1 VIEATSNPQ
10 EARSLSVRI
19 ASAMTTSKRPSPT
32 PTPLDENRALLDAGT
47 VAISSG
53 ARSAGL
59 LGEACRTVPDQRSL
73 RFEVVRDLASDIERQ
88 LDALARSI
96 GEDACAVDLLV
107 EATLLCADLA
117 TLAACNARELGP
129 GAGTTVVHLS
139 SGAARALGLLVES
152 GSQDLAEEH
161 AENSLRDVRGAG
173 WRVDLAVRQLG
184 ESG

>member
-1 VIEATSNPQ
+1 MTAPK
-10 EARSLSVRI
+10 RSSPPP
-19 ASAMTTSKRPSPT
+19 AS
-32 PTPLDENRALLDAGT
+32 LDEHRSLLDAGA

-53 ARSAGL
+53 ARAAGL
-59 LGEACRTVPDQRSL
+59 LGDACRTVAGKSSL
-73 RFEVVRDLASDIERQ
+73 RCEVVRDLASDLEQQ

-117 TLAACNARELGP
+117 TLAACNARELRP

-139 SGAARALGLLVES
+139 SGAARALGLLVEA

-173 WRVDLAVRQLG
+173 WRVDLAVRQLD
-184 ESG
+184 EASG

>member
-1 VIEATSNPQ
+1 
-10 EARSLSVRI
+10 
-19 ASAMTTSKRPSPT
+19 MTTSKRPSAT
-32 PTPLDENRALLDAGT
+32 PASLEEHRDLLDAGA

-53 ARSAGL
+53 ARAAGL
-59 LGEACRTVPDQRSL
+59 LVDACRKAPEQSSL

-107 EATLLCADLA
+107 EATLLCADLV
-117 TLAACNARELGP
+117 TLAACNARELRP

-139 SGAARALGLLVES
+139 SGAARALGLLVEA

-173 WRVDLAVRQLG
+173 WRVDLAVRQLDETPG
-184 ESG
+184 

>member
-1 VIEATSNPQ
+1 
-10 EARSLSVRI
+10 
-19 ASAMTTSKRPSPT
+19 MTTSKRPSAT
-32 PTPLDENRALLDAGT
+32 PASLEEHRDLLDAGA

-53 ARSAGL
+53 ARAAGL
-59 LGEACRTVPDQRSL
+59 LVDACRKAPEQSSL
-73 RFEVVRDLASDIERQ
+73 RFEVVRDFASDIERQ

-117 TLAACNARELGP
+117 TLAACNARELRP

-139 SGAARALGLLVES
+139 SGAARALGLLVEA

-173 WRVDLAVRQLG
+173 WRVDLAVRQLEEAPG
-184 ESG
+184 

>member
-1 VIEATSNPQ
+1 MTVPK
-10 EARSLSVRI
+10 RSSLPP
-19 ASAMTTSKRPSPT
+19 AS
-32 PTPLDENRALLDAGT
+32 LDEQQGLLDAGA

-53 ARSAGL
+53 ARAAGL
-59 LGEACRTVPDQRSL
+59 LGEACRTLPDQSSL

-129 GAGTTVVHLS
+129 TAGTAVVHLS
-139 SGAARALGLLVES
+139 SGAARALRPLVES
-152 GSQDLAEEH
+152 GSRDLAEGH

-173 WRVDLAVRQLG
+173 WRVDLAVRQLD
-184 ESG
+184 ESSG